1 MLSSLPPFSF
11 LPQLPRQRISRVLA
25 RPRRHDLPVAVATP
39 DHAAV
44 WRHRDD
50 VELMMLAWFLH
61 AACSMIS
68 ASMNGMSPLPGRRT
82 FPASFI
88 RSSFFSP
95 SVSLPAIQLIA
106 FERRHASL
114 PAGSISMSADL

>member
-50 VELMMLAWFLH
+50 VELMMPAWFLH
-61 AACSMIS
+61 AP
-68 ASMNGMSPLPGRRT
+68 PLP
-82 FPASFI
+82 P
-88 RSSFFSP
+88 
-95 SVSLPAIQLIA
+95 LPALVRVFLVGLGTDVVAYSGSRAAVLA
-106 FERRHASL
+106 FMP
-114 PAGSISMSADL
+114 PAR

>member
-1 MLSSLPPFSF
+1 MPMLSSLLPFSF

-50 VELMMLAWFLH
+50 VELMMPAWFLH
-61 AACSMIS
+61 APPLPPLPALVRVLARRCACSSRCRTLPRS
-68 ASMNGMSPLPGRRT
+68 AACTTP
-82 FPASFI
+82 
-88 RSSFFSP
+88 
-95 SVSLPAIQLIA
+95 
-106 FERRHASL
+106 
-114 PAGSISMSADL
+114 